1 MASPYIVIRNVLSSA
16 SATVNSEP
24 VRVAGQ
30 RFTVQTVAPGAFVA
44 IQISND
50 GETWVVATNF
60 ENTSLGS
67 TDQTYG
73 PEIVKESPEWVRM
86 SIATDASG
94 PRLYRCLFHI
104 RKDNE

>member
-1 MASPYIVIRNVLSSA
+1 
-16 SATVNSEP
+16 
-24 VRVAGQ
+24 
-30 RFTVQTVAPGAFVA
+30 VQTVAPGAFVA

-50 GETWVVATNF
+50 GNTWVVATNI

-73 PEIVKESPEWVRM
+73 PEEVKETPEWARL

-104 RKDNE
+104 RKSNQ